1 MGQPEITLKTE
12 TGGKAMQTLVIYSSK
27 TGNTK
32 KVAETIAAVFGVK
45 AQSCAEFQGIPK
57 VDLLIVGSGV
67 YGGRMGADLA
77 DLLNRIPAGAVKQAL
92 VFGTIGGQTSAVEA
106 IENVIEAKDIE
117 VLGNFYCKG
126 QAWWL
131 LNRKRPNE
139 QDLAAAR
146 LFALNVKKELESGI

>member
-1 MGQPEITLKTE
+1 
-12 TGGKAMQTLVIYSSK
+12 MQTLVVYSSK
-27 TGNTK
+27 TGNTR

-45 AQSCAEFQGIPK
+45 AQSCAEVQGIPQA
-57 VDLLIVGSGV
+57 DLLVAGSGV

-77 DLLNRIPAGAVKQAL
+77 ALLNRIPAGAVKKAL

-106 IENVIEAKDIE
+106 IENALEAKGIE

-126 QAWWL
+126 QLWWL

-146 LFALNVKKELESGI
+146 EFALNVKEELESGYS

>member
-1 MGQPEITLKTE
+1 
-12 TGGKAMQTLVIYSSK
+12 MQTLVVYSSK
-27 TGNTK
+27 TGNTR
-32 KVAETIAAVFGVK
+32 KVAETIAAVFGVR
-45 AQSCAEFQGIPK
+45 AQSCAEIQGIPK
-57 VDLLIVGSGV
+57 ADLLVAGSGV
-67 YGGRMGADLA
+67 YGGRMGQDLA
-77 DLLNRIPAGAVKQAL
+77 ALINRIPAGAVKKAL

-106 IENVIEAKDIE
+106 IENALEDKGIE

-146 LFALNVKKELESGI
+146 EFALNVKKELESGV